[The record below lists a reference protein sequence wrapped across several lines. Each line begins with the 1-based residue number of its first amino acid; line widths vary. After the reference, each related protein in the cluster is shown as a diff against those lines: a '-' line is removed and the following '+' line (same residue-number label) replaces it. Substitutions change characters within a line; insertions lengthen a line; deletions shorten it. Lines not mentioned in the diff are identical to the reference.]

1 MKLAP
6 WITLGL
12 AVLLAFL
19 LSPAWAAAPIL
30 KAEEGHGHALVAF
43 LEFLE
48 DPGQKMELA
57 DVRSAAAAPR
67 FAPLPPGGDVN
78 FGYSRS
84 AYWLRFTVR
93 PLADIPWLLEAAFPS
108 LDRVEVFTPDGT
120 GTWRRQSG
128 GDLRPFSERPYPHRN
143 LVFPLQLTKGEQQTL
158 FLRVTSDG
166 TLTVPLTLWA
176 AEAFHSHDRESYAL
190 LSLYFGMLLA
200 LMLYNLLLWLS
211 LRDPLFSSYVLF
223 VAGMA
228 VAQASMN
235 GLGNQFL
242 WPDWPAWGNISLPS
256 GMGLTGL
263 FGALFTRRF
272 LETRRTVPTLD
283 KAILV
288 LAGIFALG
296 AVSPLL
302 LPYRDAAILVS
313 LTGTVFSAVAV
324 SGAVVCLLR
333 GHPGARYFL
342 LAWTLLLVGVAALGL
357 RNLNWL
363 PTNWF
368 TTYAMQIGSALEM
381 LLLSFALADR
391 INVLRAEKELA
402 NAQALQ
408 AQQAM
413 VDGLK
418 RSEQELEDRIRERTR
433 ALADAN
439 ARLMHQEQQLRSLV
453 HHDPL
458 TGLANRILLYDRIEL
473 ALAHSQRSGLPVA
486 VLLIDLDG
494 FKPVNDTWGHAV
506 GDRLLVEVAHRLSGQ
521 VRASDTVAR
530 LGGDEFVVVLH
541 ELHDGAQALQVAEK
555 LVHELARPFHDEGAD
570 LQIGASIGVAIHPQH
585 GQDVQS
591 LMRQADLA
599 MYRAKRDGRGSFRVA
614 PLDNTAP
621 ETAVMPS

>member
-1 MKLAP
+1 MRLWLA
-6 WITLGL
+6 IFM
-12 AVLLAFL
+12 ACIVL
-19 LSPAWAAAPIL
+19 PARAATPVLMA
-30 KAEEGHGHALVAF
+30 ADGRGHPLVNF

-48 DPGQKMELA
+48 DPGQKMTLA
-57 DVRSAAAAPR
+57 EVRSPAASAR
-67 FAPLPPGGDVN
+67 FTPLPSGGDVN

-84 AYWLRFTVR
+84 AFWLRFTVQPR
-93 PLADIPWLLEAAFPS
+93 TDTAWLLEAAFPS
-108 LDRVEVFTPDGT
+108 LDQVDVFAPDSRG
-120 GTWRRQSG
+120 GWERQSG

-143 LVFPLQLTKGEQQTL
+143 LVFPLPLGKGEARTVY
-158 FLRVTSDG
+158 LRVVSDG
-166 TLTVPLTLWA
+166 TLTIPLTLWA

-256 GMGLTGL
+256 GMALTGL

-272 LETRRTVPTLD
+272 LETRRTVPALD
-283 KAILV
+283 KAILA
-288 LAGIFALG
+288 LAGVFALG
-296 AVSPLL
+296 AASPLL
-302 LPYRDAAILVS
+302 VPYRDAAILVS

-342 LAWTLLLVGVAALGL
+342 LAWSLLLVGVAALGL

-402 NAQALQ
+402 NAQALE
-408 AQQAM
+408 AKQAM

-439 ARLMHQEQQLRSLV
+439 ARLTHQEQQLRSLV

-458 TGLANRILLYDRIEL
+458 TGLANRVLLYDRIEL
-473 ALAHSQRSGLPVA
+473 ALAHSRRKGLPVA
-486 VLLIDLDG
+486 VLLIDLDA
-494 FKPVNDTWGHAV
+494 FKPVNDAWGHAV
-506 GDRLLVEVAHRLSGQ
+506 GDRLLVEVARRLSSQ
-521 VRASDTVAR
+521 VRATDTVAR

-541 ELHDGAQALQVAEK
+541 ELQDGAEALQVADK
-555 LVHELARPFHDEGAD
+555 LVRELARPFQTESAD
-570 LQIGASIGVAIHPQH
+570 LQISASIGVAIHPRH
-585 GQDVQS
+585 GEDVQS
-591 LMRQADLA
+591 LMRQADQA
-599 MYRAKRDGRGSFRVA
+599 MYQAKRDGRGTFRVA
-614 PLDNTAP
+614 GSNEGRPPKPTVVSA
-621 ETAVMPS
+621 